1 MGMKAMPHLLVFIA
15 VLVSSCKGPVEPD
28 YESDE
33 ERIIGSWSL
42 ERMIN
47 GWTGR
52 EWIPASEGYIV
63 IWHFSDDQVLR
74 HWLDDSLMGT
84 TDYRLDT
91 YARLEGT
98 EAVPVLFRGGH
109 RYSGYSF
116 DTDDMLVL
124 DQGAIGIIHGSLL
137 EFSRIPLKP

>member
-1 MGMKAMPHLLVFIA
+1 MLRLMILFFA
-15 VLVSSCKGPVEPD
+15 VGLTTFCHQPAGPT

-33 ERIIGSWSL
+33 ERIIGSWNL
-42 ERMIN
+42 ERMVG

-84 TDYRLDT
+84 IDYRLDT
-91 YARLEGT
+91 YVRAWDN
-98 EAVPVLFRGGH
+98 EAVPALYRGEQ

-116 DTDDMLVL
+116 DTDDILVL
-124 DQGAIGIIHGSLL
+124 DQGAIGIIDGSML
-137 EFSRIPLKP
+137 EFSRIR